1 MKKVLKKVVA
11 GILTLAMTGCMVACS
26 GSEGSSSSTGSGNE
40 VGDTIKIGLVTGVTG
55 SGAVYS
61 EQMVNASELAVE
73 EINKE
78 GGVLG
83 KELELIIGDD
93 KGSSE
98 EAVTVTQKMITQ
110 DKINIWMGTLNSS
123 NTVACLSVTNQA
135 GILAMAPIAAADSI
149 TETGSGLVFRNCA
162 NNTMQ
167 VQQLCEYIASERPE
181 KKFAIIAENTE
192 YGKSLVDN
200 FEKDMEELGGEIV
213 CTEYYESGA
222 TDFHTQLTNIKS
234 KDVEAITICGLVSE
248 GSQVLVQAQELGI
261 ESQFYSFGGFM
272 GQQPIDLA
280 GEAAN
285 GIIHTEY
292 FTPIEDGG
300 VIDQFVAAYQEKYN
314 EIPDSYYAAGMYDA
328 VYLIKEA
335 IEKADST
342 DTKDIAAAMQ
352 EINYDGVM
360 GNVTFDETGQANMKV
375 WIGQVQDMK
384 QTVIYRPE

>member
-1 MKKVLKKVVA
+1 MKIWRRIVA
-11 GILTLAMTGCMVACS
+11 GALTLTLAGVMTACS
-26 GSEGSSSSTGSGNE
+26 GSGSSGTTGSGNE
-40 VGDTIKIGLVTGVTG
+40 VGDTIKIGLVTGITG
-55 SGAVYS
+55 ASAVYS

-73 EINKE
+73 EINE
-78 GGVLG
+78 AGGVLG
-83 KELELIIGDD
+83 KKLELLTGDD
-93 KGSSE
+93 KGSAE

-123 NTVACLSVTNQA
+123 NTVACLSITNQA

-162 NNTMQ
+162 NNSMQ
-167 VQQLCEYIASERPE
+167 VQQLCDYIASQRPE
-181 KKFAIIAENTE
+181 KEFAIIAENTE

-200 FEKDMEELGGEIV
+200 FQKNMEKLGGKIV

-234 KDVEAITICGLVSE
+234 KGVEAITICGLVSE
-248 GSQVLVQAQELGI
+248 GSQVLVQAKELGI
-261 ESQFYSFGGFM
+261 TSQFYSFGGFM

-280 GEAAN
+280 GSSAD

-300 VIDQFVAAYQEKYN
+300 VIDKFVASYKEKYGK
-314 EIPDSYYAAGMYDA
+314 IPDSYYSASMYDA

-335 IEKADST
+335 IEKANST
-342 DTKDIAAAMQ
+342 ETKDIADAMSS
-352 EINYDGVM
+352 INYDGVM
-360 GNVTFDETGQANMKV
+360 GNVTFDKNGQANMKV

-384 QTVIYRPE
+384 QVVIYRPE

>member
-1 MKKVLKKVVA
+1 MKIWRRIVA
-11 GILTLAMTGCMVACS
+11 GALTLTLAGVMTACS
-26 GSEGSSSSTGSGNE
+26 GSGSSGTTGSGNE
-40 VGDTIKIGLVTGVTG
+40 VGDTIKICLVTGITG
-55 SGAVYS
+55 ASAVYS

-73 EINKE
+73 EINE
-78 GGVLG
+78 AGGVLG
-83 KELELIIGDD
+83 KKLELLTGDD
-93 KGSSE
+93 KGSAE

-123 NTVACLSVTNQA
+123 NTVACLSITNQA

-162 NNTMQ
+162 NNSMQ
-167 VQQLCEYIASERPE
+167 VQQLCDYIASQRPE
-181 KKFAIIAENTE
+181 KEFAIIAENTE

-200 FEKDMEELGGEIV
+200 FQKNMEKLGGKIV

-234 KDVEAITICGLVSE
+234 KGVEAITICGLVSE
-248 GSQVLVQAQELGI
+248 GSQVLVQAKELGI
-261 ESQFYSFGGFM
+261 TSQFYSFGGFM

-280 GEAAN
+280 GSSAD

-300 VIDQFVAAYQEKYN
+300 VIDKFVASYKEKYGK
-314 EIPDSYYAAGMYDA
+314 IPDSYYSASMYDA

-335 IEKADST
+335 IEKANST
-342 DTKDIAAAMQ
+342 ETKDIADAMSS
-352 EINYDGVM
+352 INYDGVM
-360 GNVTFDETGQANMKV
+360 GNVTFDKNGQANMYV

-384 QTVIYRPE
+384 QVVIYRPE

>member
-1 MKKVLKKVVA
+1 MKIWRRIVA
-11 GILTLAMTGCMVACS
+11 GALTLTLAGVMTACS
-26 GSEGSSSSTGSGNE
+26 GSGSSGTTGSGNE
-40 VGDTIKIGLVTGVTG
+40 VGDTIKIGLVTGITG
-55 SGAVYS
+55 ASAVYS

-73 EINKE
+73 EINE
-78 GGVLG
+78 AGGVLG
-83 KELELIIGDD
+83 KKLELLTGDD
-93 KGSSE
+93 KGSAE

-123 NTVACLSVTNQA
+123 NTVACLSITNQA

-162 NNTMQ
+162 NNSMQ
-167 VQQLCEYIASERPE
+167 VQQLCDYIASQRPE
-181 KKFAIIAENTE
+181 KEFAIIAENTE

-200 FEKDMEELGGEIV
+200 FQKDMEKLGGKIV

-234 KDVEAITICGLVSE
+234 KGVEAITICGLVSE
-248 GSQVLVQAQELGI
+248 GSQVLVQAKELGI
-261 ESQFYSFGGFM
+261 TSQFYSFGGFM

-280 GEAAN
+280 GSSAD

-300 VIDQFVAAYQEKYN
+300 VIDKFVASYKEKYGKT
-314 EIPDSYYAAGMYDA
+314 PDSYYSASMYDA

-342 DTKDIAAAMQ
+342 ETKDIAAAMSS
-352 EINYDGVM
+352 INYDGVM
-360 GNVTFDETGQANMKV
+360 GNVTFDKNGQANMKV

-384 QTVIYRPE
+384 QVVIYRPE

>member
-1 MKKVLKKVVA
+1 MKKIFRKMVA
-11 GILTLAMTGCMVACS
+11 GVLTIAMVGAMTACS
-26 GSEGSSSSTGSGNE
+26 NSDGESATTGAGNE
-40 VGDTIKIGLVTGVTG
+40 MGDTIKIGLVTGVTG

-61 EQMVNASELAVE
+61 EQMVNASQLAVD
-73 EINKE
+73 EINAA
-78 GGVLG
+78 GGVDG
-83 KELELIIGDD
+83 KQLELIVGDD
-93 KGSSE
+93 KGSAE

-110 DKINIWMGTLNSS
+110 DQINVWMGTLNSS

-149 TETGSGLVFRNCA
+149 TQTGSGLVFRNCA

-167 VQQLCEYIASERPE
+167 VQQLCDYIAAQRPE

-200 FEKDMEELGGEIV
+200 FEKDMEELGIEVV
-213 CTEYYESGA
+213 CTEYYEAGA

-234 KDVEAITICGLVSE
+234 KGVEAITICGLVTE
-248 GSQVLVQAQELGI
+248 GSQVLVQANELGI
-261 ESQFYSFGGFM
+261 DSQFYSFGGFM

-300 VIDQFVAAYQEKYN
+300 VIDQFVAAYQEKYGK
-314 EIPDSYYAAGMYDA
+314 IPDSYYAAAMYDA

-335 IEKADST
+335 VENADST
-342 DTKDIAAAMQ
+342 STEDIAAAMA

-360 GNVTFDETGQANMKV
+360 GNVTFDENGQANMNV
-375 WIGQVQDMK
+375 WIGQVQNME

>member
-1 MKKVLKKVVA
+1 MKIWRRIVA
-11 GILTLAMTGCMVACS
+11 GALTLTLAGVMTACS
-26 GSEGSSSSTGSGNE
+26 GSGSSGTTGSGNE
-40 VGDTIKIGLVTGVTG
+40 VGDTIKIGLVTGITG
-55 SGAVYS
+55 ASAVYS

-73 EINKE
+73 EINE
-78 GGVLG
+78 AGGVLG
-83 KELELIIGDD
+83 KKLELLTGDD
-93 KGSSE
+93 KGSAE

-123 NTVACLSVTNQA
+123 NTVACLSITNQA

-162 NNTMQ
+162 NNSMQ
-167 VQQLCEYIASERPE
+167 VQQLCDYIASQRPE
-181 KKFAIIAENTE
+181 KEFAIIAENTE

-200 FEKDMEELGGEIV
+200 FQKDMEKLGGKIV

-234 KDVEAITICGLVSE
+234 KGVEAITICGLVSE
-248 GSQVLVQAQELGI
+248 GSQVLVQAKELGI
-261 ESQFYSFGGFM
+261 TSQFYSFGGFM

-280 GEAAN
+280 GSSAD

-300 VIDQFVAAYQEKYN
+300 VIDKFVASYKEKYGKT
-314 EIPDSYYAAGMYDA
+314 PDSYYSASMYDA

-335 IEKADST
+335 IEKANST
-342 DTKDIAAAMQ
+342 ETKDIADAMSS
-352 EINYDGVM
+352 INYDGVM
-360 GNVTFDETGQANMKV
+360 GNVTFDKNGQANMKV

-384 QTVIYRPE
+384 QVVIYRPE

>member
-135 GILAMAPIAAADSI
+135 GILAMAPIAAAD
-149 TETGSGLVFRNCA
+149 GFC
-162 NNTMQ
+162 
-167 VQQLCEYIASERPE
+167 LCRR
-181 KKFAIIAENTE
+181 
-192 YGKSLVDN
+192 
-200 FEKDMEELGGEIV
+200 IV
-213 CTEYYESGA
+213 C
-222 TDFHTQLTNIKS
+222 FR
-234 KDVEAITICGLVSE
+234 
-248 GSQVLVQAQELGI
+248 
-261 ESQFYSFGGFM
+261 FGGC
-272 GQQPIDLA
+272 ID
-280 GEAAN
+280 G
-285 GIIHTEY
+285 
-292 FTPIEDGG
+292 
-300 VIDQFVAAYQEKYN
+300 
-314 EIPDSYYAAGMYDA
+314 
-328 VYLIKEA
+328 
-335 IEKADST
+335 
-342 DTKDIAAAMQ
+342 
-352 EINYDGVM
+352 
-360 GNVTFDETGQANMKV
+360 
-375 WIGQVQDMK
+375 
-384 QTVIYRPE
+384 